1 MTTFPRID
9 ELKSALAQRLLVIDG
24 AMGTAIQNKDLGPDD
39 FGGPE
44 YEGCNEYLTV
54 TRPDVIEDI
63 HRSYLDA
70 GADIIETNTFGST
83 PVVLAEYGL
92 AHEARRLNR
101 DAAIIARRVADAA
114 STPDK
119 TRFVAGSMGPTTK
132 TISVTG
138 GITFEELAADYHTQ
152 AVGLIEGGVDLLLLE
167 TSQDTLNVKAGL
179 EGIDRA
185 FVELG
190 QEIPVA
196 VQGTVEPMGTLL
208 AGQDVE
214 AFYTSLAHRDLLW
227 IGLNCAT
234 GPTFMTDHIRSLAA
248 LSRFPVAC
256 VPNAGMP
263 DEDGNYNESPEAM
276 AETVGR
282 FVDSGWVNLIGG
294 CCGTVPKH
302 IELLVETASGKPVR
316 PGIGSSETRVSG
328 IETLLVDDD
337 VRPAIVG
344 ERTNVLGSR
353 RFRRLIKEGSFEE
366 AAEIGRRQVR
376 NGAHILDVCLQ
387 DPDRDEAADVAQ
399 FLDLVTKKV
408 KAPIMIDSTDS
419 EVIELA
425 LKRLQGKSIIN
436 SINLEDGEERF
447 QAVVPMARRYGA
459 ALVVGC
465 IDDDKEQA
473 QAITKERKLE
483 VAIRSAKIL
492 TEKYG
497 VPIEDIIFDPLV
509 FPVGTGD
516 QNYVGSG
523 AETVEGV
530 RLIKE
535 ALPGA
540 KTILGISNV
549 SFGLPAAGREV
560 LNSVF
565 LYHCVQAGLDMAIVN
580 SEGMERYASIPEEE
594 RKLAENLIWYQGDDP
609 VAAFA
614 DHFRE
619 KAPKATSEERKNLPL
634 DERLALC
641 IIEGSKEGLAED
653 LDEAL
658 TGRTALEIING
669 PLMDGMAEVGRQF
682 NANQLIVAEVLQS
695 AESMKFSVSH
705 LEPHMEQSESAIK
718 GKVVLATV
726 KGDVHDIGKN
736 LVEIIMGNNGY
747 QVINLGIKV
756 PPQDLIA
763 AYQEHKPDM
772 IGLSGL
778 LVKSAKMM
786 VETAQDFRQAG
797 ISCPV
802 LVGGAALSNRF
813 TRLRIAPEY
822 DGMVAYAPDAMSGL
836 ALANTIQ
843 DADERAKLIASFAE
857 EAESM
862 LAADEASKNTE
873 EAGEDVPPAQVRH
886 DFDIPNPPDLRLHV
900 LNDHPLDEIFP
911 LINPQML
918 YVRHLGY
925 KGRFADDLESGDPA
939 AIELHDSVRRVEDL
953 MLAQNDI
960 KANGILKFFPA
971 NSDGQRILVYG
982 SEDRAPDDRASD
994 NRKIA
999 EEFHL
1004 GRQSKRDGLC
1014 LADYL
1019 LPQSS
1024 GQVDYVGMFVVS
1036 IGTGVRAL
1044 AEKWMADGQFLNSHI
1059 LSALALESAEAF
1071 AELLHQQ
1078 IRQMWGFGDQAG
1090 TTPQDLFRTQ
1100 YRGKRFS
1107 FGYPACP
1114 RLEDQEQLF
1123 RLLDVSANLD
1133 VELTEGYMMD
1143 PESSVS
1149 ALVFHHPDAKYFN
1162 LSERDIERLEERFAQ
1177 G

>member
-1 MTTFPRID
+1 MSTSSRIN
-9 ELKSALAQRLLVIDG
+9 ELKLALAQRLLVMDG
-24 AMGTAIQNKDLGPDD
+24 AMGTAIQNKNLGPND
-39 FGGPE
+39 FGGEE
-44 YEGCNEYLTV
+44 YEGCNEYLIITK
-54 TRPDVIEDI
+54 PDVIKDI
-63 HRSYLDA
+63 HQSYLQA
-70 GADIIETNTFGST
+70 GADIIETNTFGGT
-83 PVVLAEYGL
+83 PVVLAEYHL
-92 AHEARRLNR
+92 AHEARRINKEG
-101 DAAIIARRVADAA
+101 AALALEAA
-114 STPDK
+114 LAESTPEK
-119 TRFVAGSMGPTTK
+119 PRFVAGSMGPTTK

-138 GITFEELAADYHTQ
+138 GITFEELANDYHIQ
-152 AVGLIEGGVDLLLLE
+152 ASGLIEGGVDVLLLE

-185 FVELG
+185 FAELG
-190 QEIPVA
+190 IQVPVA
-196 VQGTVEPMGTLL
+196 VQGTIEPMGTLL
-208 AGQDVE
+208 AGQDAE

-227 IGLNCAT
+227 IGINCAT
-234 GPTFMTDHIRSLAA
+234 GANFMTDHIRTLSSL
-248 LSRFPVAC
+248 SKFPVAC
-256 VPNAGMP
+256 LPNAGMP
-263 DEDGNYNESPEAM
+263 DEDGNYNETPENM

-282 FVDSGWVNLIGG
+282 FAESGWVNIVGG
-294 CCGTVPKH
+294 CCGTVSEH
-302 IELLVETASGKPVR
+302 IKLLSEMANGKTVR
-316 PGIGSSETRVSG
+316 SVNEIPDSRVSG
-328 IETLLVDDD
+328 IESLLIDDD
-337 VRPAIVG
+337 VRPVIVG

-353 RFRRLIKEGSFEE
+353 QFRRLIKEGSFEE
-366 AAEIGRRQVR
+366 AAEVGRRQVR

-387 DPDRDEAADVAQ
+387 DPDRDESADVAE

-408 KAPIMIDSTDS
+408 KAPIMIDSTDAS
-419 EVIELA
+419 VIELA
-425 LKRLQGKSIIN
+425 LTKLQGKSIIN

-447 QAVVPMARRYGA
+447 QSVVPLAKRYGA
-459 ALVVGC
+459 SLVVGC

-483 VAIRSAKIL
+483 VAIRSATLL

-497 VPIEDIIFDPLV
+497 IPIEDIVFDPLV

-516 QNYVGSG
+516 ENYVGSG
-523 AETVEGV
+523 AETIEGV
-530 RLIKE
+530 RLIKK
-535 ALPGA
+535 ALPGV
-540 KTILGISNV
+540 KTVLGISNV

-580 SEGMERYASIPEEE
+580 SEGMERYATIPEEE
-594 RKLAENLIWYQGDDP
+594 RKLAEDLIWFSGEDP

-619 KAPKATSEERKNLPL
+619 KAPKASSEERLNLPL
-634 DERLALC
+634 DERLALA

-658 TGRTALEIING
+658 TGRTPLEIING

-705 LEPHMEQSESAIK
+705 LEPHMEQADSAVK

-736 LVEIIMGNNGY
+736 LVEIILGNNGY

-756 PPQDLIA
+756 PPEELISA
-763 AYQEHKPDM
+763 VKEHKPDM
-772 IGLSGL
+772 VGLSGL

-786 VETAQDFRQAG
+786 VETAQDFSQAG
-797 ISCPV
+797 ITTPV

-843 DADERAKLIASFAE
+843 DADERAQLITTFDE
-857 EAESM
+857 EVEEM
-862 LAADEASKNTE
+862 LAADEASRE
-873 EAGEDVPPAQVRH
+873 GGSEPGEDVPPAQVRH

-900 LNDHPLDEIFP
+900 INDHPLEDIFP

-925 KGRFADDLESGDPA
+925 KGRFADDLESGVQS
-939 AIELHDSVRRVEDL
+939 AIDLRDSVRNVEDL
-953 MLAQNDI
+953 MLAQANI
-960 KANGILKFFPA
+960 KANAVFKFFPA
-971 NSDGQRILVYG
+971 NSDGQQILVHG
-982 SEDRAPDDRASD
+982 SEDRKSSE
-994 NRKIA
+994 K
-999 EEFHL
+999 FYF
-1004 GRQSKRDGLC
+1004 GRQSQRDGLC

-1024 GQVDYVGMFVVS
+1024 GQADYLGMFLVS
-1036 IGTGVRAL
+1036 IGTGVRKL
-1044 AEKWMADGQFLNSHI
+1044 AETLMADGQFLNSHI

-1078 IRQMWGFGDQAG
+1078 MRQMWGYGDKPG

-1123 RLLDVSANLD
+1123 RLLDVSTNLD
-1133 VELTEGYMMD
+1133 VELTEGFMMD

-1162 LSERDIERLEERFAQ
+1162 LSETDIERLEQ
-1177 G
+1177 LLSK